1 MVKSMTTNDKRL
13 HLRIDSL
20 NLLAYSCIDDTGQ
33 VVVQGMGRTLNVSQ
47 GGILLETHVKIDS
60 KYTVLLTIGLEEDLV
75 DINGE
80 IVRSTPGKD
89 DNYESGIRFH
99 EMDETAFQILMKYIK
114 AFEEQYGSDP

>member
-13 HLRIDSL
+13 HSRIDSF

-47 GGILLETHVKIDS
+47 GGILLETHVEIDS
-60 KYTVLLTIGLEEDLV
+60 KYTVSLTIGLEEDLV

-80 IVRSTPGKD
+80 IIRSIPGKD
-89 DNYESGIRFH
+89 DNYESGIQFH
-99 EMDETAFQILMKYIK
+99 EMDENALQILMKYIN

>member
-1 MVKSMTTNDKRL
+1 MVKSMTSNDKRL

-47 GGILLETHVKIDS
+47 GGILL
-60 KYTVLLTIGLEEDLV
+60 
-75 DINGE
+75 
-80 IVRSTPGKD
+80 TPGED

-99 EMDETAFQILMKYIK
+99 EMDEAAFQILMKYIK

>member
-47 GGILLETHVKIDS
+47 GGILLETHIKLDS
-60 KYTVLLTIGLEEDLV
+60 KHSVLLTIGLEEDLV

-80 IVRSTPGKD
+80 IVRSTPGED

-99 EMDETAFQILMKYIK
+99 EMDEAEFQILNKYIK

>member
-1 MVKSMTTNDKRL
+1 MVNSMTTNDKRL
-13 HLRIDSL
+13 HLRVDSL

-80 IVRSTPGKD
+80 IVHSTPGKD

-99 EMDETAFQILMKYIK
+99 EMDEAAFQILMKYIK